1 MLSTRTINQDVKN
14 TRIII
19 GICVTTRSMKVEYL
33 PSGAAA
39 ATPGPVPPCDASSVG
54 GRRVSTIT
62 LRKVCEP
69 SKVPPP
75 PDVERASLINT
86 GGASPLDI
94 TT

>member
-1 MLSTRTINQDVKN
+1 
-14 TRIII
+14 
-19 GICVTTRSMKVEYL
+19 MKVEYL

-39 ATPGPVPPCDASSVG
+39 APRRVVSLAPLPPCDASSVG

-86 GGASPLDI
+86 GGARPLD
-94 TT
+94 TTT